1 MKRTFQ
7 AAVIALI
14 SVGCTHSVHVNHTSD
29 YQLSKP
35 LSEYRRIE
43 ARAEQKVILMPTSAI
58 YASEAYKDLMEQ
70 CEGGVVTG
78 IQTRYSTSHGFLSW
92 TNVLEM
98 KGYCSQ

>member
-7 AAVIALI
+7 TAVIALI

-43 ARAEQKVILMPTSAI
+43 ARAEQKVILMSTSAT

-92 TNVLEM
+92 TNVIEM